1 MSFYSTTH
9 FHILPE
15 EVIDYIWSM
24 NYDWAAKVIQA
35 KARCFIQNKVKG
47 IIGML
52 NFAFYNANLG
62 TGMETH
68 HVFFRN
74 RVLGK
79 GDVLSTLGTCKCCPR
94 HQKNKPTTL
103 KKWIEIEKETTERQW
118 HKCQCSCRHHS
129 RWICRSVD

>member
-1 MSFYSTTH
+1 MSSYITTY
-9 FHILPE
+9 FRVLPE

-24 NYDWAAKVIQA
+24 NYGWAARVIQA
-35 KARCFIQNKVKG
+35 KARCFIRNKVKG

-52 NFAFYNANLG
+52 KFAFYNAKLG
-62 TGMETH
+62 TGMKTY

-74 RVLGK
+74 RVLYK
-79 GDVLSTLGTCKCCPR
+79 GDVLTTLSACKCCPR

-103 KKWIEIEKETTERQW
+103 KKWFEINKETTEIQW
-118 HKCQCSCRHHS
+118 HQCKCSCRHYS